1 MFNLMNIYDKN
12 KRFIR
17 NNPKNL
23 MDITENLPYNKA

>member
-1 MFNLMNIYDKN
+1 MNIYDKN

-23 MDITENLPYNKA
+23 MDITENLPYNKE

>member
-1 MFNLMNIYDKN
+1 MAKN

-17 NNPKNL
+17 NDPKNI

>member
-1 MFNLMNIYDKN
+1 MTKN

-23 MDITENLPYNKA
+23 MDITENLPYNKDSKNV

>member
-1 MFNLMNIYDKN
+1 MPLAKN

>member
-1 MFNLMNIYDKN
+1 MPMTKN
-12 KRFIR
+12 KRFIY